1 MCMGITLFRILLHH
15 TLNKGQKSGI
25 KIEYLH
31 LIASQY
37 SLTLEKKVISNRNKR
52 KMTDEGRVDG
62 NTSEERK
69 SGKLTPSFFTVL
81 RMYKIKADVTRYLF
95 KSLYYTG
102 IDKNLDSTYNVYSRL
117 FLPLISTDDLE
128 IVCHEIDMQNTHFRQ
143 MKNNKKKR
151 ASQPSSTNHA
161 PNLAALTGKFV
172 KLILQKKGFP
182 KGGLEYIST
191 HINKDTDHPRLTV
204 FVDVT
209 KEAEWLKDH
218 SFVMKTLTLP
228 IGLWRVSG
236 KNELV

>member
-15 TLNKGQKSGI
+15 TLNKGHGGI

-37 SLTLEKKVISNRNKR
+37 SLTLENKVIFIRNKR
-52 KMTDEGRVDG
+52 KSTDEGRGDG
-62 NTSEERK
+62 NTPEERK
-69 SGKLTPSFFTVL
+69 KGMLTLSFCTVL

-102 IDKNLDSTYNVYSRL
+102 IDKNLDCTYNVYSRL

-128 IVCHEIDMQNTHFRQ
+128 MTCEEIVKRNTHFRQ

-151 ASQPSSTNHA
+151 ASQPSSSNNA
-161 PNLAALTGKFV
+161 PNLAASTGKFV
-172 KLILQKKGFP
+172 KLILHKKGFP

-191 HINKDTDHPRLTV
+191 HINKGTDPLRPTV
-204 FVDVT
+204 FMDVT
-209 KEAEWLKDH
+209 KEAEEWLEDH
-218 SFVMKTLTLP
+218 SFTIKTLTLP
-228 IGLWRVSG
+228 VGLWRVTG
-236 KNELV
+236 KNESV

>member
-1 MCMGITLFRILLHH
+1 MCVGITLFRILLHH
-15 TLNKGQKSGI
+15 TLNKGHGGI

-37 SLTLEKKVISNRNKR
+37 SLTLEKKVIFNRNKR
-52 KMTDEGRVDG
+52 KSTDEGRGDG
-62 NTSEERK
+62 NTPEERK
-69 SGKLTPSFFTVL
+69 KGMLTLSFCTVL

-102 IDKNLDSTYNVYSRL
+102 IDKNLDCTYNVYSRL

-128 IVCHEIDMQNTHFRQ
+128 MTCEEIVKRNTHFRQ

-151 ASQPSSTNHA
+151 ASQPSSSNNA
-161 PNLAALTGKFV
+161 PNLAASTGKFV

-191 HINKDTDHPRLTV
+191 HINEDTDPPRPTV

-209 KEAEWLKDH
+209 KEAEEWLKDH
-218 SFVMKTLTLP
+218 SFTIKTLTLP
-228 IGLWRVSG
+228 VGLWRVTG
-236 KNELV
+236 KNESV

>member
-15 TLNKGQKSGI
+15 TLNKGHGGI

-31 LIASQY
+31 LIASPY

-52 KMTDEGRVDG
+52 KMTDEGRGDG
-62 NTSEERK
+62 NTPEERK
-69 SGKLTPSFFTVL
+69 RGKLTPSFFTVL
-81 RMYKIKADVTRYLF
+81 RMYKNKTDVTRYLF

-102 IDKNLDSTYNVYSRL
+102 IDKNLDSTYNVNSRL
-117 FLPLISTDDLE
+117 FLPLISMHDLE
-128 IVCHEIDMQNTHFRQ
+128 ILCQEIDMRNTHFKQ
-143 MKNNKKKR
+143 MKKKR
-151 ASQPSSTNHA
+151 ASQPFSSNHA

-172 KLILQKKGFP
+172 KLIFQKKGFP

-191 HINKDTDHPRLTV
+191 HISKDTDPPRPTV

-209 KEAEWLKDH
+209 KEAEERLKDH

-236 KNELV
+236 KNESV